1 MNGDQDGRHPDR
13 YRVLFAISM
22 QLENHTFTDA
32 GEHAALLSGWEQQYF
47 QLDCGQFHGRLQQI
61 GSDGIHV
68 FYESVNRRIV
78 QQGSTPSDML
88 VFGIVLD
95 ASSPVTFADRAVTA
109 DSLICARANREFV
122 LHFPGETAI
131 LGIGVK
137 VPFLRERPE
146 LAARLESRFFTKTSV
161 IPLEPGVREQF
172 IALWRY
178 VTDEA
183 FALNAFAESE
193 LAQRTVTAQIFE
205 MLDAVVESGT
215 PDDKT
220 DITWMSH
227 SDVVARA
234 HDMIIARPLEP
245 VTVHEL
251 CESLRISRRTV
262 QTSFRL
268 VTGKS
273 PVEYMRAIRL
283 NYVHQLLRKAPSAE
297 LTVRD
302 AAQRWGF
309 FHSGHFTQDYRELF
323 DAMPS
328 DNRPK

>member
-1 MNGDQDGRHPDR
+1 
-13 YRVLFAISM
+13 M
-22 QLENHTFTDA
+22 QLENHTFSDA

-61 GSDGIHV
+61 GVDGIHV

-95 ASSPVTFADRAVTA
+95 ATAPVTFADRSVTA
-109 DSLICARANREFV
+109 DSMICARASREFV
-122 LHFPGETAI
+122 LHFPGETAM
-131 LGIGVK
+131 LGIGVQL
-137 VPFLRERPE
+137 PFLREHPE
-146 LAARLESRFFTKTSV
+146 LAARLESRISGKTSV
-161 IPLEPGVREQF
+161 IPLAPGAREQF
-172 IALWRY
+172 ITLWRY
-178 VTDEA
+178 VTEEA
-183 FALNAFAESE
+183 FALNAFAQAD
-193 LAQRTVTAQIFE
+193 LAHRRVSAQILD
-205 MLDAVVESGT
+205 MLDSLIESGIR
-215 PDDKT
+215 DEKA

-234 HDMIIARPLEP
+234 HEMIIARPLEP

-251 CESLRISRRTV
+251 CELLRISRRTV

-283 NYVHQLLRKAPSAE
+283 NHVHQLLRRSPATE

>member
-1 MNGDQDGRHPDR
+1 
-13 YRVLFAISM
+13 M

-32 GEHAALLSGWEQQYF
+32 GEHAAMLPGWEQQYF
-47 QLDCGQFHGRLQQI
+47 QLDCGPFQGRLQQI
-61 GSDGIHV
+61 GVDGTHL
-68 FYESVNRRIV
+68 FYESVNRRVV

-95 ASSPVTFADRAVTA
+95 ANSPVTFADRSVPA
-109 DSLICARANREFV
+109 DSMICARASREFF
-122 LHFPGETAI
+122 LHFPGETA
-131 LGIGVK
+131 LLAVGVK
-137 VPFLRERPE
+137 LPFLAGHPE
-146 LAARLESRFFTKTSV
+146 LAARLESRLSNKTCV
-161 IPLEPGVREQF
+161 IPLAPGARAQF
-172 IALWRY
+172 IAMWRY

-183 FALNAFAESE
+183 LALNACAPSE
-193 LAQRTVTAQIFE
+193 LAQRRVSAQILD
-205 MLDAVVESGT
+205 MLDALVDDGV
-215 PDDKT
+215 PDEKT
-220 DITWMSH
+220 DITWMSQ

-234 HDMIIARPLEP
+234 HDMILARPMEP
-245 VTVHEL
+245 VTVQEL

-283 NYVHQLLRKAPSAE
+283 NHVRQLLRKSSSGE
-297 LTVRD
+297 LTVRA

-323 DAMPS
+323 EAMPS
-328 DNRPK
+328 DNRPR

>member
-1 MNGDQDGRHPDR
+1 
-13 YRVLFAISM
+13 M

-32 GEHAALLSGWEQQYF
+32 GEHAALLSGWDQQYF
-47 QLDCGQFHGRLQQI
+47 QLDCGQFHGQLQQI
-61 GSDGIHV
+61 GVDGIHV

-95 ASSPVTFADRAVTA
+95 ANSPVTFADRSVTA
-109 DSLICARANREFV
+109 DSMICARANREFV

-131 LGIGVK
+131 LGVGVR
-137 VPFLRERPE
+137 VPFLDEHPE
-146 LAARLESRFFTKTSV
+146 LAARLESRISSKTSV
-161 IPLEPGVREQF
+161 IPLAPGAREQF
-172 IALWRY
+172 IALWRH

-183 FALNAFAESE
+183 FALNRFAQSE
-193 LAQRTVTAQIFE
+193 LAQRSVSAQILD
-205 MLDAVVESGT
+205 MLDSLVENGIG
-215 PDDKT
+215 DEKA

-234 HDMIIARPLEP
+234 HEMIVARPLEP
-245 VTVHEL
+245 VTVQEL

-283 NYVHQLLRKAPSAE
+283 NHVRQLLRGAPSAE

-323 DAMPS
+323 EAMPS
-328 DNRPK
+328 DNRQR

>member
-1 MNGDQDGRHPDR
+1 
-13 YRVLFAISM
+13 M
-22 QLENHTFTDA
+22 QLENHTLTDA

-61 GSDGIHV
+61 GVDGIHV

-88 VFGIVLD
+88 VFGVVLD
-95 ASSPVTFADRAVTA
+95 ANSPVTFADRSVTA
-109 DSLICARANREFV
+109 DSMICARANREFV
-122 LHFPGETAI
+122 LHFPGETAL
-131 LGIGVK
+131 LGVGVRQ
-137 VPFLRERPE
+137 PFLDEHPE
-146 LAARLESRFFTKTSV
+146 LAARLESYISGKSSV
-161 IPLEPGVREQF
+161 IPLALSAREQF
-172 IALWRY
+172 IALWRH

-183 FALNAFAESE
+183 FALNQFAQPD
-193 LAQRTVTAQIFE
+193 LAQRCVSAQILD
-205 MLDAVVESGT
+205 MLDSLVES
-215 PDDKT
+215 DSRDAKA

-234 HDMIIARPLEP
+234 HDMIVARPLEP
-245 VTVHEL
+245 VTVQEL
-251 CESLRISRRTV
+251 CEALRISRRTV

-283 NYVHQLLRKAPSAE
+283 NHVRQLLRKSPSTE

-309 FHSGHFTQDYRELF
+309 FHSGHFTQDYRDLF

-328 DNRPK
+328 DNRPR

>member
-1 MNGDQDGRHPDR
+1 
-13 YRVLFAISM
+13 M
-22 QLENHTFTDA
+22 QLENHIFTDA
-32 GEHAALLSGWEQQYF
+32 GEHAALLAGWEQQYF
-47 QLDCGQFHGRLQQI
+47 QLDCGRFHGQLQQI
-61 GSDGIHV
+61 GVEGIHL
-68 FYESVNRRIV
+68 FSESVNRRIV
-78 QQGSTPSDML
+78 QQGSTPNDML

-95 ASSPVTFADRAVTA
+95 TDSPVTFAGRAVTA
-109 DSLICARANREFV
+109 NSIFCARANREFV
-122 LHFPGETAI
+122 LHFPGETEI

-137 VPFLRERPE
+137 LAYLEAHPE
-146 LAARLESRFFTKTSV
+146 LAMRLHSRTSTKTSV
-161 IPLEPGVREQF
+161 IPLAPGARERF
-172 IALWRY
+172 IALWRH

-183 FALNAFAESE
+183 HALNAFAQAS
-193 LAQRTVTAQIFE
+193 LAQRCVSAQILE
-205 MLDAVVESGT
+205 MLDLLVECADNEG
-215 PDDKT
+215 KT

-234 HDMIIARPLEP
+234 HEMIIEHPQEP
-245 VTVHEL
+245 VTVQQI

-283 NYVHQLLRKAPSAE
+283 NQVHQLLRVSRPAE

-328 DNRPK
+328 DDRPG

>member
-1 MNGDQDGRHPDR
+1 
-13 YRVLFAISM
+13 M

-32 GEHAALLSGWEQQYF
+32 GEHAALLSGWDQQYF
-47 QLDCGQFHGRLQQI
+47 QLDCGQFHGQLQQI
-61 GSDGIHV
+61 GADGIHV

-95 ASSPVTFADRAVTA
+95 ANSPVTFADRSVTA
-109 DSLICARANREFV
+109 DSMICARANREFV
-122 LHFPGETAI
+122 LHFPGESAI
-131 LGIGVK
+131 LGVGVK
-137 VPFLRERPE
+137 LPFLQGHPE
-146 LAARLESRFFTKTSV
+146 LAGRLESYVSTKSSV
-161 IPLEPGVREQF
+161 VPVALGAREQF

-183 FALNAFAESE
+183 FALNAFAQAD
-193 LAQRTVTAQIFE
+193 LAQRNVTAQILD
-205 MLDAVVESGT
+205 MLDALVETNSR
-215 PDDKT
+215 DEKT

-234 HDMIIARPLEP
+234 HEMIVARPLEP

-283 NYVHQLLRKAPSAE
+283 NHVRQLLRKAPAAE

>member
-1 MNGDQDGRHPDR
+1 
-13 YRVLFAISM
+13 M
-22 QLENHTFTDA
+22 QLENHTLTDA
-32 GEHAALLSGWEQQYF
+32 SEHAALLSGWEQQYF
-47 QLDCGQFHGRLQQI
+47 QLDRGPFRSRLQQV
-61 GSDGIHV
+61 GVDGIHV

-95 ASSPVTFADRAVTA
+95 SNSPVTFADRSVTR
-109 DSLICARANREFV
+109 DSIICARANREFFMH
-122 LHFPGETAI
+122 LPGESEL
-131 LGIGVK
+131 LGVGVK
-137 VPFLRERPE
+137 LPLLERHPE
-146 LAARLESRFFTKTSV
+146 LAARLECSMSNKHPV
-161 IPLEPGVREQF
+161 IPLAPGAREQF

-178 VTDEA
+178 VTDEV
-183 FALNAFAESE
+183 FALNAFAQSD
-193 LAQRTVTAQIFE
+193 LAQRRVTAQILD
-205 MLDAVVESGT
+205 MLHALVESGIRGE
-215 PDDKT
+215 KA

-234 HDMIIARPLEP
+234 HEMILARPLEP

-283 NYVHQLLRKAPSAE
+283 NHVRQLLRNASPLQ

-328 DNRPK
+328 DKRAR

>member
-1 MNGDQDGRHPDR
+1 
-13 YRVLFAISM
+13 M

-47 QLDCGQFHGRLQQI
+47 QLDCGPFHGRLQQV
-61 GSDGIHV
+61 GADGIHV

-95 ASSPVTFADRAVTA
+95 SNSPVTFADRSVTT
-109 DSLICARANREFV
+109 DSIICARANREFFM
-122 LHFPGETAI
+122 HFPGETAL
-131 LGIGVK
+131 LGLGVK
-137 VPFLRERPE
+137 LPLLERHPE
-146 LAARLESRFFTKTSV
+146 LAARLESSMSNKNPV
-161 IPLEPGVREQF
+161 IPLAPGAREQF

-178 VTDEA
+178 VTDEV
-183 FALNAFAESE
+183 FALNAFAQSE
-193 LAQRTVTAQIFE
+193 LAQRRVTAQILD
-205 MLDAVVESGT
+205 MLDALVESGIR
-215 PDDKT
+215 DERA

-234 HDMIIARPLEP
+234 HEMILARPLEP
-245 VTVHEL
+245 VTVQEL
-251 CESLRISRRTV
+251 CEALRISRRTV

-283 NYVHQLLRKAPSAE
+283 NHVRQMLRTAPSVE

-323 DAMPS
+323 AAMPS
-328 DNRPK
+328 DNRPR

>member
-1 MNGDQDGRHPDR
+1 
-13 YRVLFAISM
+13 M
-22 QLENHTFTDA
+22 QLDNHTFTDA

-47 QLDCGQFHGRLQQI
+47 QLDCGPFHSRLQQI
-61 GSDGIHV
+61 GTEGVHV
-68 FYESVNRRIV
+68 FYESVNRRVV
-78 QQGSTPSDML
+78 QQGSSPGDML
-88 VFGIVLD
+88 VFGIVLG
-95 ASSPVTFADRAVTA
+95 SNSPVTFADRSVTA
-109 DSLICARANREFV
+109 DSIMCARANREFV
-122 LHFPGETAI
+122 LHSPGESAI
-131 LGIGVK
+131 LGVGVK
-137 VPFLRERPE
+137 LPFLDEHPE
-146 LAARLESRFFTKTSV
+146 LAARLESRISSKTSV
-161 IPLEPGVREQF
+161 IPLAPGAREQF

-183 FALNAFAESE
+183 FALNIFAPSE
-193 LAQRTVTAQIFE
+193 LAQRRVSAHVIE
-205 MLDAVVESGT
+205 MLGALVENGIHEE
-215 PDDKT
+215 KT

-234 HDMIIARPLEP
+234 HDMIVARPLEP
-245 VTVHEL
+245 VTVQEL

-283 NYVHQLLRKAPSAE
+283 NHVRQLLRKSPPAD

-328 DNRPK
+328 DNRPR